1 MSIAT
6 PTAPNSTVTQL
17 VSGIVTDAQDLAT
30 QQISLFRSEFLR
42 DLRKTKEGV
51 LALAVGFALMQ
62 IGGVL
67 LCLMLVHL
75 LLVVVPTLSLWM
87 CYGIVAIVV
96 LGLAAIPISIGINQL
111 KNLNPLPDEAAQS
124 LKENAQWLMNS
135 KNPK

>member
-6 PTAPNSTVTQL
+6 TTAPNSTVTQL
-17 VSGIVTDAQDLAT
+17 VSGIVTDAQDLAS

-87 CYGIVAIVV
+87 CYGIVAVVV

-124 LKENAQWLMNS
+124 LKENAQWLMNPMT
-135 KNPK
+135 PK

>member
-1 MSIAT
+1 MLIAT

-87 CYGIVAIVV
+87 CYGIVAVVV

>member
-67 LCLMLVHL
+67 FCLMLVHL
-75 LLVVVPTLSLWM
+75 LTVVVPTLSLWM

>member
-1 MSIAT
+1 MSSNA
-6 PTAPNSTVTQL
+6 PPAPNSTVTQL

-42 DLRKTKEGV
+42 DMRKTKEGV
-51 LALAVGFALMQ
+51 LAVAAGVALMQ

-75 LLVVVPTLSLWM
+75 LPVVAPSLSLWA
-87 CYGIVAIVV
+87 CYGIVGFVV
-96 LGLAAIPISIGINQL
+96 VGLAAIPLSMGIAQL

-124 LKENAQWLMNS
+124 FKENAQWLMNPM
-135 KNPK
+135 NPK

>member
-17 VSGIVTDAQDLAT
+17 VSGIMTDAQDLAT
-30 QQISLFRSEFLR
+30 QQISLFRSEMLR
-42 DLRKTKEGV
+42 DLRKTKDGV

-67 LCLMLVHL
+67 LCLTLVHL
-75 LLVVVPTLSLWM
+75 LTVVTPSLSLWM

-96 LGLAAIPISIGINQL
+96 LGLAAIPISMGLSQL

-124 LKENAQWLMNS
+124 LKENAQWLMNPMT
-135 KNPK
+135 PK

>member
-17 VSGIVTDAQDLAT
+17 VSGIMTDAQDLAT

-67 LCLMLVHL
+67 FCLMLVQL

>member
-6 PTAPNSTVTQL
+6 PTAPNATVTQL

-30 QQISLFRSEFLR
+30 QQLSLFRSEFLR

-51 LALAVGFALMQ
+51 MALAVGFALMQ

-75 LLVVVPTLSLWM
+75 LTVVVPTLSLWM
-87 CYGIVAIVV
+87 CYGIVAVVV
-96 LGLAAIPISIGINQL
+96 LGLAAIPISMGIAQL

-124 LKENAQWLMNS
+124 LKENAQWLMNPM
-135 KNPK
+135 NPK

>member
-30 QQISLFRSEFLR
+30 QQLSLFRSEFLR

-51 LALAVGFALMQ
+51 LALALGFALMQ

-67 LCLMLVHL
+67 LCFMLVHL
-75 LLVVVPTLSLWM
+75 LTVVVPTLSLWM
-87 CYGIVAIVV
+87 CYGIVAAVV
-96 LGLAAIPISIGINQL
+96 LGLAAIPISMGMNQL

-124 LKENAQWLMNS
+124 LKENAQWLMNPM
-135 KNPK
+135 NPK

>member
-87 CYGIVAIVV
+87 CYGIVAVVV

>member
-17 VSGIVTDAQDLAT
+17 VSGIVTDAQDLAS

-67 LCLMLVHL
+67 FCLMLVQL

-96 LGLAAIPISIGINQL
+96 LGLAAIPISMGINQL
-111 KNLNPLPDEAAQS
+111 KNLNPLLDEAAQS